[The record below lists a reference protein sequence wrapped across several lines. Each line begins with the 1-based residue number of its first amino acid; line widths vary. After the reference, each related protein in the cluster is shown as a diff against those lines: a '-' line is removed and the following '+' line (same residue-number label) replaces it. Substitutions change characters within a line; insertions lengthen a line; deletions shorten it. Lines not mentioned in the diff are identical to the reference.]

1 VAGSGIRAL
10 PIRLFLQSVS
20 QRPGVNPF
28 VARLHRFW
36 GEVSSATLQK
46 PLAVTTWGQSGL
58 MAAAVLEGA
67 KIIGLSP

>member
-1 VAGSGIRAL
+1 LARQ
-10 PIRLFLQSVS
+10 LQGNAS
-20 QRPGVNPF
+20 
-28 VARLHRFW
+28 